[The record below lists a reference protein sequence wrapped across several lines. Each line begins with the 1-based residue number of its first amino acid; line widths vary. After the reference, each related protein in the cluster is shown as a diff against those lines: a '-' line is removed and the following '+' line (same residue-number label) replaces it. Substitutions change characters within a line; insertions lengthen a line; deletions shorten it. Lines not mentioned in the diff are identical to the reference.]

1 MVCRTALLLLVLF
14 FSAVAQERQLT
25 IIHTNDL
32 HARFQPDANGL
43 GGLSYVA
50 AAIRKE
56 MNGCSHCLL
65 LDGGDMV
72 QGTPVS
78 TLFKGLP
85 SYEVANLFGF
95 HASAIGN
102 HEFDYGIPQL
112 RRFIRKARF
121 PLLCANVVDPQGRLL
136 ARPYVIRRVNSL
148 RVAVVGLLM
157 EDLLSVTAADLVRPY
172 RTLPV
177 VDTVR
182 RYARELS
189 GQYDVLLVLGHLL
202 PTDKAALL
210 ESAPEVHAIIS
221 GHDHGGVKEPVVK
234 DGRPL
239 VNLQAYGRE
248 IGRLDLFFDPSS
260 RRIVRFHWRRIPVD
274 SRQLAPAPDV
284 ATVVARWEKRVSAIV
299 DVPIGEARKAWRPPE
314 LKLLMERA
322 MAEEM
327 KTDLAYMNRG
337 GVRDILPQGQI
348 LARHVW
354 NIMPFD
360 NLLVIG
366 RIRGADVPAQISNG
380 RALDPAR
387 EYTLV
392 TSDYVAKSAHER
404 KLAGI
409 PDYVQFGP
417 PGPLLR
423 DVLIAWIR
431 KQRVLE

>member
-1 MVCRTALLLLVLF
+1 
-14 FSAVAQERQLT
+14 
-25 IIHTNDL
+25 
-32 HARFQPDANGL
+32 
-43 GGLSYVA
+43 
-50 AAIRKE
+50 
-56 MNGCSHCLL
+56 
-65 LDGGDMV
+65 MV

-136 ARPYVIRRVNSL
+136 ARPYVIRRVNGL

-182 RYARELS
+182 RYARELF

-327 KTDLAYMNRG
+327 KADLAYMNRG